1 MKTILYVAI
10 PILVFGIVLSNALFG
25 HLILA
30 SSYEQDINK
39 YSIYVHLQ
47 PEWNSYPSNIIF
59 DVTNVWSNFN
69 STLYNH
75 NPDDIS
81 GLIAYNSN
89 QLQSQNG
96 KFFVEL
102 KHEFS
107 DCKSSWNPISYRYA
121 IDSVRN
127 QIELMKGTQLND
139 NPYIS
144 IVPNITSS
152 QNELIQSEYVQF
164 IPICTSKDVT
174 SYEYAITSNNERLS
188 FDAYF
193 VSSNNELQNYLSADS
208 FTHYIQEGCS
218 IQNHQSFSGVCKNVG
233 KNSGLLLVIQDDL
246 ELYLTRIIVNLH
258 EL

>member
-1 MKTILYVAI
+1 LKTILYVAI

-164 IPICTSKDVT
+164 KHLKMSLHTNMQLHLITNVSLLMPTLFHQIMNYKIIYPQIPLRITFKKDVQFK
-174 SYEYAITSNNERLS
+174 ITKVLVG
-188 FDAYF
+188 F
-193 VSSNNELQNYLSADS
+193 VKMLEK
-208 FTHYIQEGCS
+208 IQ
-218 IQNHQSFSGVCKNVG
+218 VCC
-233 KNSGLLLVIQDDL
+233 L
-246 ELYLTRIIVNLH
+246 
-258 EL
+258 